1 MNKPTITPSENP
13 TPSAAL
19 VNGTSTRKAK
29 PHGMGKLQVEDTAE
43 ARSRALLAAVV
54 AFRDGDFTVRLPA
67 DWAGTEGRIAEAF
80 NQALAHEDRI
90 AREVARL
97 SVTVGK
103 DGRLQQRMSA
113 PGAIGGWAQ
122 KVDSLNT
129 LLDDLVRPTTEVARA
144 PSARWPRAISGSPW
158 SWRWMGAR

>member
-1 MNKPTITPSENP
+1 MNKPTIIPSENP
-13 TPSAAL
+13 TPAAAL
-19 VNGTSTRKAK
+19 VNGTSTGKAK
-29 PHGMGKLQVEDTAE
+29 PRGARKRQVEDSAE

-97 SVTVGK
+97 SVSVGK
-103 DGRLQQRMSA
+103 DGRLAQRMTV

-122 KVDSLNT
+122 EVDALNT
-129 LLDDLVRPTTEVARA
+129 LLDDLVRPTTEVART
-144 PSARWPRAISGSPW
+144 I
-158 SWRWMGAR
+158 GAVA